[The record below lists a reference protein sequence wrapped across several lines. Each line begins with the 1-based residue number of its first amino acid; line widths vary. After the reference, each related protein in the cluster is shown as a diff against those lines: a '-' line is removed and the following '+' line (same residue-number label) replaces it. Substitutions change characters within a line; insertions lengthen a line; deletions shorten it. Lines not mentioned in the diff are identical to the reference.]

1 MFLRTF
7 QDRTMRRAATRRPAP
22 SEASPEGIDGE
33 RPARDISADRFVE
46 RSESGAPGFRESDGG
61 GMGGG
66 AVVLD
71 ARIEAERRRGRG
83 AIANPAGRYEAESRV
98 AFDDGWGSLDEL
110 PPFATEVTIEKP
122 KTILTR
128 NSSPDVPFDRSIN
141 PYRGCEHGCSYCFAR
156 PTHAYMGLSPGLD
169 FESRLFVKPDAARL
183 LERELGVAGYICRPV
198 AIGTNTDPYQPVER
212 RFRLMREILEVLER
226 CGHPVTIVTKSVL
239 VLRDVD
245 ILGRMGERG
254 LAKVALSVT
263 SLDRRLSRSME
274 PRASAPEKRLA
285 AIRGLTQ
292 AGVPVGVMVAPVIPA
307 LNDAELERILEA
319 AAEAGA
325 REAGYILLRLPLEV
339 SEIFKQWLL
348 EHHPDRYRHVLSLL
362 RSMREGKDY
371 DAVWGRRMR
380 GLGPYAATLRKRF
393 DAAVRRL
400 GLEAGRSVA
409 TLRTDLFV
417 PPLGD
422 GRQLSLF

>member
-1 MFLRTF
+1 MFPRTF
-7 QDRTMRRAATRRPAP
+7 QDRIMRRAATRRPNFP
-22 SEASPEGIDGE
+22 ETPPEGIDGE
-33 RPARDISADRFVE
+33 RPARDISADRFAD
-46 RSESGAPGFRESDGG
+46 RSASGAPGFRESAGDGEA
-61 GMGGG
+61 GG

-83 AIANPAGRYEAESRV
+83 AIANPSGRYESESRV

-110 PPFATEVTIEKP
+110 PPFTTEVTIEKP

-183 LERELGVAGYICRPV
+183 LERELGVAGYACRPV
-198 AIGTNTDPYQPVER
+198 AIGTNTDPYQPIER

-239 VLRDVD
+239 VLRDAD
-245 ILGRMGERG
+245 ILGRMGEKG

-285 AIRGLTQ
+285 AIRGLVA

-393 DAAVRRL
+393 DAAARRL

>member
-1 MFLRTF
+1 MT
-7 QDRTMRRAATRRPAP
+7 RRALARTRSAEPLSTAD
-22 SEASPEGIDGE
+22 DGE
-33 RPARDISADRFVE
+33 RPARDIAADRVAA
-46 RSESGAPGFRESDGG
+46 SEAGFAAAARDD
-61 GMGGG
+61 G

-83 AIANPAGRYEAESRV
+83 AASNPSGRHETESRI
-98 AFDDGWGSLDEL
+98 AFDDGWGTLDDL
-110 PPFATEVTIEKP
+110 PPFTTEVTIEKP

-128 NSSPDVPFDRSIN
+128 NTSPDVPFDRSIN

-156 PTHAYMGLSPGLD
+156 PTHAWMGLSPGLD

-183 LERELGVAGYICRPV
+183 LERELGAAGYVCRPV

-212 RFRLMREILEVLER
+212 RFRLMREILEVLDR
-226 CGHPVTIVTKSVL
+226 CGHPVTIVTKSAL

-274 PRASAPEKRLA
+274 PRAATPEKRLA
-285 AIRGLTQ
+285 AVRGLAE

-307 LNDAELERILEA
+307 LNDTEIERILEA
-319 AAEAGA
+319 AAAAGA

-339 SEIFKQWLL
+339 SEIFKEWLL

-362 RSMREGKDY
+362 RAMREGKDY
-371 DAVWGRRMR
+371 DAAWGRRMR
-380 GLGPYAATLRKRF
+380 GSGPYATTMRKRF
-393 DAAVRRL
+393 EAATRRL
-400 GLEAGRSVA
+400 GLEGGRDVAG
-409 TLRTDLFV
+409 LRTDLFV